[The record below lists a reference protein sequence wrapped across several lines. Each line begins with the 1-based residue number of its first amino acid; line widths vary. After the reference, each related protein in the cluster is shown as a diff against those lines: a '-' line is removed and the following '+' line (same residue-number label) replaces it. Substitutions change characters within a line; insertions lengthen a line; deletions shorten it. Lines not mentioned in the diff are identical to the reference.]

1 MSLNHIHIT
10 TPEQVSLKFKIA
22 GLGSRATANIVD
34 WFILMLINV
43 AVSLSLIKISKV
55 FPDPAPLPATV
66 SSYVYAT
73 MIVLLFLL
81 LWGYFAL
88 FEFFANGRTPG
99 KMLVGV
105 RVIQDNGQSLTFL
118 ASAVRNLFRIIDF
131 LPAFFLLGIIMIF
144 LHSQHKRIGDL
155 AAGTL
160 VVYQRKT
167 KGEKTRKENHLEKEI
182 ERRLKT
188 RQISLDL
195 DEWSKKKIGIREW
208 ELLNTYMLRR
218 APLAL
223 KERESMTLQVAGILL
238 PLLGVQTVNKP
249 LEEVEDT
256 LFALY
261 VLLREDWQ
269 YEDLQI

>member
-22 GLGSRATANIVD
+22 GLGSRATASIVD
-34 WFILMLINV
+34 WFILVLINIAV
-43 AVSLSLIKISKV
+43 ALSLIRISNQH
-55 FPDPAPLPATV
+55 PNPHPATD
-66 SSYVYAT
+66 SSYVAAT
-73 MIVLLFLL
+73 MIILLFLL
-81 LWGYFAL
+81 LWGYFVL

-105 RVIQDNGQSLTFL
+105 RVIQDNGQSITFL

-167 KGEKTRKENHLEKEI
+167 KRKKSGKTPLDKEI
-182 ERRLKT
+182 KRRLNT
-188 RQISLDL
+188 HPISLEL
-195 DEWSKKKIGIREW
+195 DEWSKKKIGITEW
-208 ELLNTYMLRR
+208 ELLNTYMIRR
-218 APLAL
+218 ASLAL
-223 KERESMTLQVAGILL
+223 KERETMTMQVAGILL
-238 PLLGVQTVNKP
+238 PLLGVDVAYKP
-249 LEEVEDT
+249 LEEVENT

-261 VLLREDWQ
+261 ILLREDWQ
-269 YEDLQI
+269 YEDE

>member
-1 MSLNHIHIT
+1 MSLNHIQIT
-10 TPEQVSLKFKIA
+10 TPEQVSLTFKIA
-22 GLGSRATANIVD
+22 GLGSRATASIVD
-34 WFILMLINV
+34 WFILVLINV
-43 AVSLSLIKISKV
+43 AVSLSLIRISKV
-55 FPDPAPLPATV
+55 LPNPLPATV

-81 LWGYFAL
+81 LWGYFVL

-99 KMLVGV
+99 KMLVGIK
-105 RVIQDNGQSLTFL
+105 VIQDNGQSITFL

-131 LPAFFLLGIIMIF
+131 LPAFFLLGILMIF

-160 VVYQRKT
+160 VIYQRKT
-167 KGEKTRKENHLEKEI
+167 KRKKKKNPLEKEI
-182 ERRLKT
+182 EKRLNT
-188 RQISLDL
+188 HQISLEL
-195 DEWSKKKIGIREW
+195 DEWTKKKIGICEW

-218 APLAL
+218 ASLAL
-223 KERESMTLQVAGILL
+223 KEHESMTMQVAGILL
-238 PLLGVQTVNKP
+238 PLLGVETANKP
-249 LEEVEDT
+249 LEEVENT

-269 YEDLQI
+269 YKNE

>member
-1 MSLNHIHIT
+1 MSLNHIQIT
-10 TPEQVSLKFKIA
+10 TPEQVSLTFKIA
-22 GLGSRATANIVD
+22 GLGSRATASIVD
-34 WFILMLINV
+34 WFILVLINV
-43 AVSLSLIKISKV
+43 AVALSLIKISKMLPN
-55 FPDPAPLPATV
+55 PDPLPATV
-66 SSYVYAT
+66 SSYVYAV
-73 MIVLLFLL
+73 MIILLFLL
-81 LWGYFAL
+81 LWGYFVL
-88 FEFFANGRTPG
+88 FEFFTNGRTPG

-105 RVIQDNGQSLTFL
+105 RVIQDNGQSITFL

-131 LPAFFLLGIIMIF
+131 LPAFFLLGILMIF

-167 KGEKTRKENHLEKEI
+167 KRKKTGKKDLLDKEI
-182 ERRLKT
+182 ERRLNT
-188 RQISLDL
+188 QQISLEL

-218 APLAL
+218 ASLAI
-223 KERESMTLQVAGILL
+223 KERETMTMQVAGILL
-238 PLLGVQTVNKP
+238 PVLGVDAAYKP
-249 LEEVEDT
+249 LEEVENT

-269 YEDLQI
+269 YEND